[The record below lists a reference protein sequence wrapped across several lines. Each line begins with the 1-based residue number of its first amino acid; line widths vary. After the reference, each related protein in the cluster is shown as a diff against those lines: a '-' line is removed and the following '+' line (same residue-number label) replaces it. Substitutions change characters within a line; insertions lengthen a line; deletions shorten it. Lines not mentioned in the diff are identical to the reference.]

1 MIVPRLSL
9 LHKKTDMMISMTVC
23 GIVLVLNGKK
33 TREKFGVSVVTLL
46 YRFSLISSLVF
57 TVIADLLGVF
67 MLTGFALLNN
77 RYYIFYTDCAYKVN
91 KIMLLFFDCSTMA
104 WWLMVT

>member
-1 MIVPRLSL
+1 
-9 LHKKTDMMISMTVC
+9 MTVC

-67 MLTGFALLNN
+67 MLTGFALFNN
-77 RYYIFYTDCAYKVN
+77 RYYIFYTDCAYKLN

>member
-1 MIVPRLSL
+1 MI
-9 LHKKTDMMISMTVC
+9 VC

-91 KIMLLFFDCSTMA
+91 KNKIMLLFFDCSTMA